1 MSTVGNNCGGSAISL
16 SAGSVSVLDL
26 IRDRVWTVFE
36 HAIALGRMDMCA
48 ARNLANRIGVLDG
61 WICSLREELRR

>member
-1 MSTVGNNCGGSAISL
+1 MSTVDNCGGSAISL
-16 SAGSVSVLDL
+16 SASSVSVSDL
-26 IRDRVWTVFE
+26 ICDRVRTVLE

-61 WICSLREELRR
+61 WICSLREESRR